1 MERDLFGISYLKT
14 EEFIQKD
21 VDCKAPHTML
31 HLSGTGGVTP
41 TVLPISLSQE
51 RRSQQEIFKFQ
62 ILRRYPQGMS
72 LGHIF
77 SINTFTD

>member
-21 VDCKAPHTML
+21 VDCKAPHTIL

-41 TVLPISLSQE
+41 TAAHFSASGKKVSA
-51 RRSQQEIFKFQ
+51 RDFKFQ
-62 ILRRYPQGMS
+62 ILSKYP
-72 LGHIF
+72 
-77 SINTFTD
+77 